1 MNGGDTVF
9 VRCRLCLFV
18 CVCVSVCSGPVNQTS
33 LKRLKQRTSNLTRMF
48 PGTVRTWALN
58 FFFKKGD
65 VCKNLLGGDMHSHER
80 LLTSSIVF
88 HKNHDLK
95 PKVAAYVCFCVLF
108 SSVMCHMWWWRC
120 WRKCYRMLMF
130 TLRESFCCLFR
141 PSAWSQAVIT
151 SRRSAPISTT
161 DALRP
166 VSTTAALRCALR

>member
-1 MNGGDTVF
+1 M
-9 VRCRLCLFV
+9 LIA
-18 CVCVSVCSGPVNQTS
+18 P
-33 LKRLKQRTSNLTRMF
+33 KRLKLRISNLTCVF
-48 PGTVRTWALN
+48 PGIVRTWP
-58 FFFKKGD
+58 FKIFRKGS
-65 VCKNLLGGDMHSHER
+65 VCKNLLGWDMHSHEC